1 LVLVAV
7 VVPVV
12 VVAAA
17 PAAPVAVFVAAL
29 VAVVPGASAAGPVLS
44 MLTLLLRV
52 RVELLPGAAEDEEPN
67 HRPVGM
73 CGNCKLAKC

>member
-1 LVLVAV
+1 MLVAV

-12 VVAAA
+12 VVEGA
-17 PAAPVAVFVAAL
+17 PAAPVEVFVVAL
-29 VAVVPGASAAGPVLS
+29 VAAVPVASEAGPVLS
-44 MLTLLLRV
+44 ILTPLLQV
-52 RVELLPGAAEDEEPN
+52 RVALLPGAAEDDEPN